1 MGGSLEYN
9 LKVYWMT
16 PLGKALQEAMA
27 EMDIRGELKDQ
38 IVEKYE
44 RAIEKEF
51 ENLNYNLG
59 KNNQGTRFKLQGHC
73 KTYNNIYQV
82 WNFNIEKFSVN
93 LDDKSI
99 RDSSC
104 IFMTIPHGEFQL
116 RRGGVTSRKRH
127 EKFKN
132 KQKKKEGSQR

>member
-27 EMDIRGELKDQ
+27 EMDIRGEFKDQ

-59 KNNQGTRFKLQGHC
+59 KNNQGTRFKL
-73 KTYNNIYQV
+73 
-82 WNFNIEKFSVN
+82 
-93 LDDKSI
+93 
-99 RDSSC
+99 
-104 IFMTIPHGEFQL
+104 
-116 RRGGVTSRKRH
+116 
-127 EKFKN
+127 
-132 KQKKKEGSQR
+132 